1 MAQAAPVPIRI
12 QARQPGDLAG
22 TLRFTNT
29 GGGFDKFLAQE
40 TYREELEPM
49 YFEAQNIDHWSRRGE
64 WCLTPRII
72 QIGATE
78 GADHEYLE
86 VTFNQAVYKFP
97 MVTGVAADIQKVTQ
111 PSGVP
116 AYAAIANPYPGLFPF
131 RGYVVWKDQIVLASA
146 EQGAQAL
153 RTMSKTE
160 VWGVIAAAA
169 PAPTTA
175 NAIQVGVGPDDKLLV
190 WFQDNGLYSYDGAAW
205 LKVFPTVA
213 GSAPV
218 EGVFCDMIRRGT
230 GSTIFVT
237 RDTSDIAIIYEY
249 SIEAQGPLFIAHL
262 EEFGMRVWPDGLDVF
277 NGAAWIGTRFGSRG
291 NRGILFRKE
300 KLAGLQPIVVI
311 DTNLQGG
318 LANDGRGL
326 DWGIRCV
333 RAFGDVL
340 YFGASSREDHAPCI
354 YRVSEDENGSI
365 VHPAYVA
372 TGLQGPV
379 YSIAMLPPSAAGAF
393 GTERIFLSTA
403 SRLHY
408 KDMDDGPDPTLDADT
423 GFVQFPDITYGAEDR
438 LKTMRFI
445 EGNLKKKSTGG
456 TVEFQYRRDPDSPSA
471 IWASFGFI
479 DAAGPPP
486 KHIHMNDD
494 NEPAGV
500 YGFNFRTLQIR
511 MRFTRA
517 TSGATRD
524 RCDTIALDVVQMRPP
539 GNT

>member
-49 YFEAQNIDHWSRRGE
+49 YYDAQNIDHWSRIGE
-64 WCLTPRII
+64 WCLVPRVI

-97 MVTGVAADIQKVTQ
+97 TVTGVAADIQKATQ
-111 PSGVP
+111 PVAAP
-116 AYAAIANPYPGLFPF
+116 AYAAITNPYPGAFPF
-131 RGYVVWKDQIVLASA
+131 SGYALWRDQIVLASG

-153 RTMSKTE
+153 RTFSKTE

-175 NAIQVGVGPDDKLLV
+175 NALNVGISPDDKLLV
-190 WFQDNGLYSYDGAAW
+190 WFKDNGLYSYDGAAW
-205 LKVFPTVA
+205 AKVFPTVA

-237 RDTSDIAIIYEY
+237 RDSSDVSTIYEY

-262 EEFGMRVWPDGLDVF
+262 EEPGMRLWPDGMDVF
-277 NGAAWIGTRFGSRG
+277 NGAAWLGVRFGSRA
-291 NRGILFRKE
+291 NRGVLFRKE

-311 DTNLQGG
+311 DSNLQGG
-318 LANDGRGL
+318 LANNGRGL

-333 RAFGDVL
+333 RSFGDVL
-340 YFGASSREDHAPCI
+340 YFGASSREDHAPAV
-354 YRVSEDENGSI
+354 YRLTEDDNGVI
-365 VHPAYVA
+365 VHPAYVVQG
-372 TGLQGPV
+372 GLQGPV
-379 YSIAMLPPSAAGAF
+379 YNIAQLPPSVAGAF
-393 GTERIFLSTA
+393 GTERLFISTA

-408 KDMDDGPDPTLDADT
+408 KDADDGADPTLDADS

-445 EGNLKKKSTGG
+445 EAELRKKSVGG
-456 TVEFQYRRDPDSPSA
+456 TVELQYRIDPDSPSA
-471 IWASFGFI
+471 PWSSFGMI
-479 DAAGPPP
+479 AIAGTPQR
-486 KHIHMNDD
+486 IHMPHD
-494 NEPAGV
+494 NEALGI
-500 YGFNFRTLQIR
+500 YGKNFRTLQLR
-511 MRFTRA
+511 MKFTRA
-517 TSGATRD
+517 TSGAERD
-524 RCDTIALDVVQMRPP
+524 RCKTMAVDVVQMRPP
-539 GNT
+539 GNV

>member
-1 MAQAAPVPIRI
+1 MASNAPAVPIRI

-29 GGGFDKFLAQE
+29 GGGFDKMLAQE

-49 YFEAQNIDHWSRRGE
+49 YYDAQNVDHWSRVGE
-64 WCLTPRII
+64 WCLVPRII

-86 VTFNQAVYKFP
+86 ITFNQSVYKVP
-97 MVTGVAADIQKVTQ
+97 MVTGVAADVQKVTQ
-111 PSGVP
+111 PSGAP
-116 AYAAIANPYPGLFPF
+116 AYAAITNPYPGAFPF
-131 RGYVVWKDQIVLASA
+131 RGYAIWKDQVIFATA

-153 RTMSKTE
+153 RTFSKTE

-190 WFQDNGLYSYDGAAW
+190 WFQDNGLFSYDGTAW
-205 LKVFPTVA
+205 VKVFPTVA

-230 GSTIFVT
+230 GSTCFVT
-237 RDTSDIAIIYEY
+237 RDSSDISTFYEY

-262 EEFGMRVWPDGLDVF
+262 EENGMRVWPDSMDVM
-277 NGAAWIGTRFGSRG
+277 NGAAWIGVRMGSRA

-300 KLAGLQPIVVI
+300 KLAGLQPVVVI

-340 YFGASSREDHAPCI
+340 YFGSSSREDHAPTI
-354 YRVSEDENGSI
+354 YRVSEDDNGVI
-365 VHPAYVA
+365 MHPAYVA

-379 YSIAMLPPSAAGAF
+379 YSIAVLPSSAPGAF

-408 KDMDDGPDPTLDADT
+408 KDRDDGMDPTLDADT

-445 EGNLKKKSTGG
+445 EAELRKKSVGG
-456 TVEFQYRRDPDSPSA
+456 TVELQYRIDPDSPSA
-471 IWASFGFI
+471 PWSSFGNI
-479 DAAGPPP
+479 GSAGIPVR
-486 KHIHMNDD
+486 IHMPHD
-494 NEPAGV
+494 NEAGGI
-500 YGFNFRTLQIR
+500 YGKNFRTLQLR
-511 MRFTRA
+511 MKFTRA
-517 TSGATRD
+517 TSGTDRD
-524 RCDTIALDVVQMRPP
+524 RCKTMAVDVVQMRPP
-539 GNT
+539 GNV